1 MTEYSADDILELIN
15 GRENK
20 DVDYKISIDISKQK
34 TKKDLAI
41 DAISF
46 ANAKGG
52 LIIVGVKDKTKEG
65 FGTRPLCKILF
76 SI

>member
-20 DVDYKISIDISKQK
+20 DVDYKISIDISG
-34 TKKDLAI
+34 KKAKNLAI

-52 LIIVGVKDKTKEG
+52 LIIVGIAIVIGCAIIGVAIVLAK
-65 FGTRPLCKILF
+65 R
-76 SI
+76 